1 MTSPHSSSGT
11 PCLQVI
17 DPPSDAG
24 RGMIPEWHAIA
35 IGRLIWPYLHNPV
48 RVGSSGLDWCALP
61 LCLRP
66 HFTTWMPGPAILP
79 VLVELTATD
88 SESPCDYPC
97 EPRTLPPLTNRSLTP
112 LQA

>member
-1 MTSPHSSSGT
+1 MCT
-11 PCLQVI
+11 PCLQVV

-24 RGMIPEWHAIA
+24 RGMIQNWHAKPT
-35 IGRLIWPYLHNPV
+35 GRLARPRLHSPV
-48 RVGSSGLDWCALP
+48 RLGSSGLDWCALS

-88 SESPCDYPC
+88 SESPCDFSC